1 MGILVI
7 GKGLDLI
14 GTPKEPNEVETRV
27 MPHAL
32 VIGPVVGY

>member
-14 GTPKEPNEVETRV
+14 VVPKEPNEVQTRV
-27 MPHAL
+27 MLHAL
-32 VIGPVVGY
+32 VIGSLVVY